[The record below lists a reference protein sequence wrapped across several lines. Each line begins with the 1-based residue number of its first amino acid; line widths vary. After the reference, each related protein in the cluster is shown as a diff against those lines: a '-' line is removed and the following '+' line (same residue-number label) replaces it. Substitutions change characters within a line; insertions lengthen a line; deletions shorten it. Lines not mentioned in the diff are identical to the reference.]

1 MSHPSCDLE
10 GMTRI
15 DFLKTLIAGLGV
27 EAAFPG
33 VPLVA
38 APALTD
44 EAAIWSADHF
54 NRLEVWER
62 RPLLPLRKGRESRET
77 TLIAASREK
86 QSAIITY
93 DGGSTPGSERVISP
107 VLLFLKPR
115 VKDLKEW
122 LRDSDDEDL
131 PVVYATASRSEA
143 DHLDSLVGYLSLRS
157 PSYVLAWCHRRQEAR
172 TFHVGRISAIEII

>member
-1 MSHPSCDLE
+1 MSHPWCDLE

-15 DFLKTLIAGLGV
+15 DFLKSLIAGLGV

-38 APALTD
+38 APAPTD

-86 QSAIITY
+86 QSVLITY
-93 DGGSTPGSERVISP
+93 DGGSAPGSERVISP

-115 VKDLKEW
+115 VKDLKNW
-122 LRDSDDEDL
+122 LRDPDDDDL
-131 PVVYATASRSEA
+131 LVVYTAPARSEA
-143 DHLDSLVGYLSLRS
+143 DHLDSLVQYLSRRS
-157 PSYVLAWCHRRQEAR
+157 PSYVLAWCHRRKEAR
-172 TFHVGRISAIEII
+172 YLHVGRISAIEII